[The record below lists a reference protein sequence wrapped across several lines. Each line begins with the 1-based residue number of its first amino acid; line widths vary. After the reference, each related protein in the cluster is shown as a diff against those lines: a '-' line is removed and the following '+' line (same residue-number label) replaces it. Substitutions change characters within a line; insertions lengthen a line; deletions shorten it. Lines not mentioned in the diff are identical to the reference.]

1 MTLGA
6 VVFCALASQSLSSP
20 SVQAAVPLPSQTIEE
35 RVAAIRVRGNHTTPD
50 GDVIALSGAHV
61 GDAFTADTVA
71 AVQRRLEKSGRFQSV
86 DVFKRFD
93 SLSDPSAIVLVI
105 AVEERAG
112 LSLDNPE
119 PGRLRRLRANTMWL
133 PILRYED
140 GYGFTYGARMSFV
153 DVLGKRSRVSVPL
166 SWGGERRA
174 TAEVERAF
182 ERGPLT
188 RVRATGGVW
197 RRDHPSLDIGDRREG
212 ATFLAERAVTSWFR
226 IRGTGGLQSVQ
237 FGATDDTLRTVGFE
251 ATLDTRGDPAFPR
264 NAVCAS
270 FGWDRLWFDHAADT
284 SRLSTDVRG
293 FLGVF
298 GSSVL
303 AVRVQ
308 QIRGANALPVFEQP
322 MLGGTASLRG
332 FPLGFRLGD
341 RLAAGT
347 LEIRVPV
354 SSPRQV
360 GRAGIAIF
368 ADSGATYDAHTT
380 LDHAK
385 FDTGVGAGWFLQLP
399 VLSFRIDV
407 AHGLGASTRAHVT
420 LGVTF

>member
-1 MTLGA
+1 MTP
-6 VVFCALASQSLSSP
+6 VVVMFFALAARPLP
-20 SVQAAVPLPSQTIEE
+20 PTPIQAAVSPSQAVEE
-35 RVAAIRVRGNHTTPD
+35 HITGIRVRGNHTTPD
-50 GDVIALSGAHV
+50 ADVIALAGAHL
-61 GDAFTADTVA
+61 GDIFTAETLP
-71 AVQRRLEKSGRFQSV
+71 AVKARLEKSGRFQSV
-86 DVFKRFD
+86 DAFKRFE
-93 SLSDPSAIVLVI
+93 SLSDPAAILLVI

-112 LSLDNPE
+112 ISIDTPE
-119 PGRLRRLRANTMWL
+119 PGPLDRFKANTMWL

-140 GYGFTYGARMSFV
+140 GYGFTYGARMSLV
-153 DVLGKRSRVSVPL
+153 DMLGKRSRVSVPL

-174 TAEVERAF
+174 SVEVERAF

-188 RVRATGGVW
+188 RIRATGGIW
-197 RRDHPSLDIGDRREG
+197 RRDHPSLDLGDRREG
-212 ATFLAERAVTSWFR
+212 ATFLAERAVSPWFR
-226 IRGTGGLQSVQ
+226 IGGTGSLQSVQ
-237 FGATDDTLRTVGFE
+237 FGDINDTLRTAGFE

-264 NAVCAS
+264 NALYAS
-270 FGWDRLWFDHAADT
+270 FGWDHLWFDHAADT
-284 SRLSTDVRG
+284 SRFRTDVRG
-293 FLGVF
+293 FLGLI

-308 QIRGANALPVFEQP
+308 QIRGAQTLPTFEQP
-322 MLGGTASLRG
+322 MLGGTSSLRG

-341 RLAAGT
+341 RLAAGS
-347 LEIRVPV
+347 LEIRMPI
-354 SSPRQV
+354 SSPRNF

-368 ADSGATYDAHTT
+368 ADSGATYDAKTS

-385 FDTGVGAGWFLQLP
+385 LDTDVGAGWFLQMP